1 MLLLCPRE
9 HRYFLPRV
17 DQQIG
22 VGITRT
28 AQRESGIVTAR
39 TSRWLYALPE
49 SVAPDAVDS
58 GWEAD
63 SAARRTDG
71 LLRALVARG
80 FVFVH
85 PTDDRGRLEAVVGV
99 RAHDGVVDV
108 VHLRAERDVHATR
121 VPGSEVDLMS
131 PRRLLWQASGFVDDV
146 LVELLALP
154 DAPETLDDSVPVAR
168 GGWVP
173 LRPGTTKWIST
184 SA

>member
-1 MLLLCPRE
+1 M
-9 HRYFLPRV
+9 
-17 DQQIG
+17 
-22 VGITRT
+22 
-28 AQRESGIVTAR
+28 
-39 TSRWLYALPE
+39 
-49 SVAPDAVDS
+49 APGAAEAGS
-58 GWEAD
+58 EAD
-63 SAARRTDG
+63 SAESRTEG

-85 PTDDRGRLEAVVGV
+85 PTDECGRLDAVIGV

-108 VHLRAERDVHATR
+108 VRLRAERDVHATR
-121 VPGSEVDLMS
+121 IPGSEVDLMS

-154 DAPETLDDSVPVAR
+154 DVPEDSDDSVPVAR

-173 LRPGTTKWIST
+173 LRPGATKWIST